1 MEVEFLKDKEIIV
14 ASNRGPVLFKR
25 DDRGKIE
32 LIRGRGNCGS
42 MIPFM
47 QKLVVHG
54 FLLQLENVT
63 IIWTMNIRVK
73 YPYH

>member
-32 LIRGRGNCGS
+32 LIRGAGGIVGS

-47 QKLVVHG
+47 QKTRGTWVSSA
-54 FLLQLENVT
+54 
-63 IIWTMNIRVK
+63 
-73 YPYH
+73 P